1 MPGKFVGHHNV
12 YLEKITVPE
21 RLRSVSADHVATI
34 VESVKQCGEILN
46 PIIVGAEKLEE
57 NPDQVSFFLIAGAHR
72 FEAAKQ
78 AGLERIP
85 SQVWEDIT
93 PEEARLIEIDEN
105 LIRHELN
112 PLDRAVF
119 LSERKDV
126 YEKMHPETKNGAQ
139 GSRSGQTNEN
149 DTMSFS
155 NDTAERTG
163 LGKRTI
169 ERAVKIAKG
178 IPVELRKRIIGTE
191 LAQNQKELLE
201 LAKIGDQMLQAQ
213 IVERIVSGQSSK
225 VGAAVKEIKGHV
237 EIEKNKD
244 DTEFEKL
251 VELFQRA
258 SKAAQ
263 DRFLDVL
270 EDNHL
275 IIRPETKAA
284 K

>member
-12 YLEKITVPE
+12 YLDKVTVPE
-21 RLRSVSADHVATI
+21 RLRAVSADHVATI

-46 PIIVGAEKLEE
+46 PIIVGAEKLED
-57 NPDQVSFFLIAGAHR
+57 NPDQVNFFLIAGAHR

-178 IPVELRKRIIGTE
+178 IPVDLRKRIIGSE

-201 LAKIGDQMLQAQ
+201 LAKLGDPMLQAQ
-213 IVERIVSGQSSK
+213 VVERIVGGQSTK
-225 VGAAVKEIKGHV
+225 VGGAVKDIKGHV
-237 EIEKNKD
+237 EPPKNKEEA
-244 DTEFEKL
+244 EFEKL
-251 VELFQRA
+251 IELWNRS
-258 SKAAQ
+258 SKTAQ
-263 DRFLDVL
+263 NKFLDVL
-270 EDNHL
+270 EDNNL
-275 IIRPETKAA
+275 IIRPEAEAA
-284 K
+284 E